1 MHASCLCGS
10 VTWDTKA
17 PVESMAHCH
26 CSICRKTH
34 GTAFATYVT
43 VPVEALELH
52 GHEHIARFDSSPE
65 FFRNFCGR
73 CGSVVPG
80 ASFAGHIFLPAG
92 NFDSDPTIRCEAH
105 WFVRS
110 NPAWFEITDSLR
122 RFDTFP
128 PGFPPADPP
137 DQPRKGSTAPIH
149 GSCLCSAVAF
159 ESTGDVLICRHCH
172 CTRCRKARSA
182 AHASNL
188 VVPIDGFCF
197 TRGEDHLTT
206 YKVPEAQFF
215 TQTFCRTCGSPMPRI
230 DTARGFVVIP
240 MGGLEEGGLDADPG
254 VRPRNHIFV
263 GSKAPWFDITDSLP
277 QFSEQQPA

>member
-10 VTWDTKA
+10 VTWDINA
-17 PVESMAHCH
+17 PVASMSDCH

-34 GTAFATYVT
+34 GTAFATYVIA
-43 VPVEALELH
+43 PAHALEIH
-52 GHEHIARFDSSPE
+52 GHEHMVRFDSSPE

-80 ASFAGHIFLPAG
+80 APFDGSIFLPAG
-92 NFDSDPTIRCEAH
+92 NFDEDPGIRSAAH

-110 NPAWFEITDSLR
+110 NPAWFEITDDLPCFES
-122 RFDTFP
+122 FP
-128 PGFPPADPP
+128 PGFPPPEAP
-137 DQPRKGSTAPIH
+137 DQPREALAAPIQ
-149 GSCLCSAVAF
+149 GSCLCGAVAF
-159 ESTGDVLICRHCH
+159 EATGEPLICRHCH

-188 VVPIDGFCF
+188 VVPITGFCF

-206 YKVPEAQFF
+206 YKVPEALFF
-215 TQTFCRTCGSPMPRI
+215 TQVFCHTCGSPMPRI

-240 MGGLEEGGLDADPG
+240 MGGLDADPG

-263 GSKAPWFDITDSLP
+263 GSMAPWFKITDALP
-277 QFSEQQPA
+277 QFMEQQPA